1 VDQTGRVDR
10 TGHVDLLV
18 GDIFRNAARA
28 VPMRVA
34 AVAGDHHLTFADLHD
49 GANQIAAVLARSGVG
64 TGDRVVTWC
73 DNTIDLVP
81 VYVGLA
87 RHGAVFA
94 PTNGNLSLDEVT
106 PIATLI
112 EPSLLVVDAPRA
124 GDAPELARRLGVDWI
139 VADTVTRAPTD
150 APHRSLHVLASVAS
164 SADRGPIDGLTERS
178 PHVVFFT
185 SGSTGQPKGVVI
197 SHRASVL
204 RSHPGAQ
211 LEPRGALICPFP
223 LFHMGAW
230 TLAMQQWHARDTIVF
245 TSPTGAEICAA
256 AERHRAARV
265 YLIPAV
271 ARRVL
276 DHLAGG
282 ASHDFA
288 SVRFADTGTSATP
301 PGLLREIAKTFPNA
315 VLRVFYGSTEAAN
328 VAALDHA
335 DFERKPGSCGTPS
348 PFTEVR
354 RADTGELQVRNA
366 VMFDGYFNNPAATA
380 AAFDD
385 GWYRTGDRVEIDD
398 DGFLS
403 ITGRLHDV
411 IRTGGETVAPL
422 EVEQVLAT
430 HPDIVD
436 VAVIGVPDQ
445 TWGEIV
451 CAAVVTARPLTL
463 EELREHCAGLASHK
477 HPRRIMLVDSIPRTP
492 ATAQVQRAVLIEQA
506 LSATSRTG

>member
-1 VDQTGRVDR
+1 M
-10 TGHVDLLV
+10 DLLV
-18 GDIFRNAARA
+18 GDIFRNAARS
-28 VPMRVA
+28 VPTRVA
-34 AVAGDHHLTFADLHD
+34 AVAGDHRLSFADLHH
-49 GANQIAAVLARSGVG
+49 GANQISAVLAELGIGV
-64 TGDRVVTWC
+64 GDRVVTWC

-81 VYVGLA
+81 LFVGLA

-94 PTNGNLSLDEVT
+94 PTNGNLSLDEVS

-112 EPSLLVVDAPRA
+112 QPSLLVVDAPRA
-124 GDAPELARRLGVDWI
+124 GDAPELARLLGVDWI
-139 VADTVTRAPTD
+139 VADTVTRSTEVDPARSFYARLAD
-150 APHRSLHVLASVAS
+150 ADG
-164 SADRGPIDGLTERS
+164 ADPSPIPGLSERS

-185 SGSTGQPKGVVI
+185 SGSTGKPKGVVI

-230 TLAMQQWHARDTIVF
+230 TLAMQQWHARDAIVF
-245 TSPTGAEICAA
+245 TSAVGADICAA
-256 AERHRAARV
+256 VERHRATRV

-276 DHLAGG
+276 DHLAAGG
-282 ASHDFA
+282 RHDLT

-301 PGLLREIAKTFPNA
+301 PGLLAEIARTFPNA

-335 DFERKPGSCGTPS
+335 DFDRKPGSCGTPS
-348 PFTEVR
+348 PFTDVR

-366 VMFDGYFNNPAATA
+366 VMFDGYFNNPDATA

-385 GWYRTGDRVEIDD
+385 GWYRTGDRVEIDA

-422 EVEQVLAT
+422 EVEQTLAT
-430 HPDIVD
+430 HPDITD
-436 VAVIGVPDQ
+436 VAVIGIPDP
-445 TWGEIV
+445 TWGEVV
-451 CAAVVTARPLTL
+451 CAAVVITRPVTL
-463 EELREHCAGLASHK
+463 DQLRAHCAGLASHK
-477 HPRRIMLVDSIPRTP
+477 HPRRVMVVDQIPRTA
-492 ATAQVQRAVLIEQA
+492 ATSQVQRSVLIELA

>member
-1 VDQTGRVDR
+1 M
-10 TGHVDLLV
+10 DLLV
-18 GDIFRNAARA
+18 GDIFRNVARS
-28 VPMRVA
+28 VPDRVA
-34 AVAGDHHLTFADLHD
+34 AVAGEHRVTFAELHH
-49 GANQIAAVLARSGVG
+49 GANQISAVLAALGVG
-64 TGDRVVTWC
+64 VGDRVVTWC

-81 VYVGLA
+81 LYVGLA

-94 PTNGNLSLDEVT
+94 PTNGNLNLDEVT
-106 PIATLI
+106 PIATLTR
-112 EPSLLVVDAPRA
+112 PALLVVDAPRA
-124 GDAPELARRLGVDWI
+124 ADAPELASRLGVEWI
-139 VADTVTRAPTD
+139 VADTVTRSTEVDPA
-150 APHRSLHVLASVAS
+150 RSLQLRS
-164 SADRGPIDGLTERS
+164 SAATGVDPSPVEGLTERS

-185 SGSTGQPKGVVI
+185 SGSTGRPKGVVI

-245 TSPTGAEICAA
+245 TSPTGPDICTAV
-256 AERHRAARV
+256 ERHRATRV

-282 ASHDFA
+282 GTCDTS

-301 PGLLREIAKTFPNA
+301 PGLLAEISSAFPNA

-328 VAALDHA
+328 VAALDHL
-335 DFERKPGSCGTPS
+335 DIDRKPGSCGTPS

-366 VMFDGYFNNPAATA
+366 VMFDGYFDDAAATA

-385 GWYRTGDRVEIDD
+385 GWYRTGDRVEIDA
-398 DGFLS
+398 DGYLS

-436 VAVIGVPDQ
+436 VAVIGIPDA
-445 TWGEIV
+445 TWGEVV
-451 CAAVVTARPLTL
+451 CAAVVATRPLTL
-463 EELREHCAGLASHK
+463 DQLREHCAGLASHK
-477 HPRRIMLVDSIPRTP
+477 HPRRIMVVDAIPRTP
-492 ATAQVQRAVLIEQA
+492 ATAQAQRAVLIEQA